1 MGEVELTEA
10 AGRAVS
16 ISREDGRRRFR
27 RECTR
32 MDRQETTLAMV
43 VVASSV
49 AGNRTPGMKPVGMPG
64 KLELMCRVDIV
75 TMAAKAST
83 EKDC

>member
-1 MGEVELTEA
+1 
-10 AGRAVS
+10 
-16 ISREDGRRRFR
+16 
-27 RECTR
+27 